1 MKPGNQLGNSKLCIS
16 MSHIKAVLKSLIP
29 FLYLWTATTSL
40 TWAGSTPWEQLSTI
54 HSFQYLGS
62 THKLRCFYK
71 GLASLHQLCS
81 LQHSRLWLTPLY
93 HSCCSWWL
101 SHDTGLSRILGSSA
115 EIRLQKQPFIGSL
128 YGMKPQFFS
137 VTHHSHGLST
147 ATETEPLAM
156 GLPWTLTVSRL
167 TFPPWHFHTVKTSTR
182 LDDSYTLPNPATAGS
197 ITLALSKT
205 TSRSSQIIIII
216 IIIHRRIYL
225 RHGGVFFI
233 TANFLGPANFH
244 LQSLKIL

>member
-40 TWAGSTPWEQLSTI
+40 TWAGSTPCEQLSTI

-93 HSCCSWWL
+93 HSCCSWCIP
-101 SHDTGLSRILGSSA
+101 HDTGLSSMLGSSA
-115 EIRLQKQPFIGSL
+115 EIRLQQQPLMVFL
-128 YGMKPQFFS
+128 YGMKPQFLC
-137 VTHHSHGLST
+137 VTPTVLGHQLQLRLNRWQWSSLDSHS
-147 ATETEPLAM
+147 
-156 GLPWTLTVSRL
+156 
-167 TFPPWHFHTVKTSTR
+167 VKTQLPSMTP
-182 LDDSYTLPNPATAGS
+182 SYFLNQNHLWF
-197 ITLALSKT
+197 IHISKN
-205 TSRSSQIIIII
+205 SYNRK
-216 IIIHRRIYL
+216 Y
-225 RHGGVFFI
+225 
-233 TANFLGPANFH
+233 NLG
-244 LQSLKIL
+244 SLKHNFFVLTKNISQKILPQTCWCLLKPLLIFQVQPTSINSLCKSFNSLL